1 MNKKDNKKSLKEY
14 IDDARIIDDKFMRLV
29 FFECVPLIE
38 FILRIIINNN
48 NINIDKTYT
57 QYSIPAFESNGVCL
71 DIIAHDIEGKIY
83 NIEIQRRK
91 EGATM
96 LRARYHQSAL
106 DRTVEN
112 PGKYGENLP
121 NCIIIFI
128 TETDVIGLKKPI
140 YILKNQPYHFRAPSQ
155 AKKLLDAKQKVIYFN
170 CAYKNTSSKLGK
182 LAHDFLC
189 SDPDKMFFEELAEKT
204 RYYKKT
210 QAGEEKMGDVF
221 EEYAKEYADEQKE
234 ELVIEHIVNML
245 KDSVPVEKISLY
257 VKWPVEKI
265 NEIAKQLQISHTSA

>member
-1 MNKKDNKKSLKEY
+1 MEK
-14 IDDARIIDDKFMRLV
+14 
-29 FFECVPLIE
+29 
-38 FILRIIINNN
+38 
-48 NINIDKTYT
+48 
-57 QYSIPAFESNGVCL
+57 
-71 DIIAHDIEGKIY
+71 IAG
-83 NIEIQRRK
+83 
-91 EGATM
+91 
-96 LRARYHQSAL
+96 
-106 DRTVEN
+106 
-112 PGKYGENLP
+112 
-121 NCIIIFI
+121 IIIFI
-128 TETDVIGLKKPI
+128 TETDVVGLNKPI